1 MYTLVQE
8 VTTLSDMLS
17 AFLAIPSS
25 DAPARVLSAAQA
37 NGLPLT
43 SAQARALCQSQS
55 ESLERTGRVDLGG
68 GILPALIEHFA
79 DSPHIQRDAWT
90 QTLREL
96 TELFYAF
103 KNTTRDTLSD
113 GELLLAMSRLFD
125 GPAQGSLLA
134 LADASPNALRHAAQN
149 PHGLRLLDDGED
161 EPSDDEE
168 GAAYDVD

>member
-1 MYTLVQE
+1 M
-8 VTTLSDMLS
+8 SDMLS
-17 AFLAIPSS
+17 AFLALSSS

-37 NGLPLT
+37 HGLPLT
-43 SAQARALCQSQS
+43 PTQAQALCQSQS

-96 TELFYAF
+96 TELFYLF
-103 KNTTRDTLSD
+103 KNTTRDTLGD

-134 LADASPNALRHAAQN
+134 LADASPDTLRHAAQGYDV
-149 PHGLRLLDDGED
+149 PSLFYDGED
-161 EPSDDEE
+161 DLPNDEE
-168 GAAYDVD
+168 GALNAYDTD